1 MSSLFDEIL
10 LDPLIFSAGDAVGGP
25 EFANTNIKNA
35 LTGVFKTNI
44 NRFDFQQSWTIDFNQ
59 LNHTQRLY
67 LMQFWVGGFGSGYG
81 FRCWIFNDFYMIAE
95 VQGTSD
101 GTSASRTWL
110 LIKTYRR
117 PGASHSYSKRIIK
130 PVVNGARLAGGC
142 PTLYEPDGVTTR
154 VIPTAEGVLNSVP
167 AFTLYFNGVAQST
180 GYTISNTTGTIVL
193 TAKTFTADASTNIF
207 TISAHGFSNGDE
219 IKLENSGGALPAPL
233 VAGTSYFVRDVT
245 TNTFKL
251 AATLG
256 GSAIDITTNGTGT
269 NSVSA
274 PSVGT
279 VISVSCEFDY
289 PVKIMQNSLGL
300 KADLQS
306 EVKSVLIC
314 EQLPAEFGVV

>member
-81 FRCWIFNDFYMIAE
+81 FRCWIFNDFYAIAE
-95 VQGTSD
+95 VLGTSD
-101 GTSASRTWL
+101 GTIASKTWL
-110 LIKTYRR
+110 LTKKYRR

-130 PVVNGARLAGGC
+130 PVINAHPAAGSV
-142 PTLYEPDGVTTR
+142 TLYEPDGITSR
-154 VIPTAEGVLNSVP
+154 AIPSTEGALNGVP
-167 AFTLYFNGVAQST
+167 AFTVYLNGVAQTT
-180 GYTISNTTGTIVL
+180 GFTIDNTTGTLV
-193 TAKTFTADASTNIF
+193 FT
-207 TISAHGFSNGDE
+207 
-219 IKLENSGGALPAPL
+219 
-233 VAGTSYFVRDVT
+233 
-245 TNTFKL
+245 
-251 AATLG
+251 
-256 GSAIDITTNGTGT
+256 
-269 NSVSA
+269 SA
-274 PSVGT
+274 PANGV
-279 VISVSCEFDY
+279 VVSYSGEYDY

-306 EVKSVLIC
+306 EIKSVLIV
-314 EQLPAEFGVV
+314 EQLPAEFSIV